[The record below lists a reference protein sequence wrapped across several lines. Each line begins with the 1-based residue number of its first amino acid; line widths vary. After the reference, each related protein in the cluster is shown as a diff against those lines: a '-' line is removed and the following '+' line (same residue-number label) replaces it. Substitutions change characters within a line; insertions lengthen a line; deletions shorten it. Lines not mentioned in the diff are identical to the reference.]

1 MDFDVRGT
9 LETILAEQISRLLM
23 SGNAN
28 LQEVEDIQIALKKH
42 RLMPEQ
48 IECDLAKELSD
59 ACSFKYDDIVQT
71 SNRLDGYGWSV
82 QHLQEHMERML
93 KQKLQQLS
101 TILRTNGKTFLIQ
114 EHESIN
120 KSYRGNIN

>member
-9 LETILAEQISRLLM
+9 LETILAEQISRLLL

-28 LQEVEDIQIALKKH
+28 LQEVEDIQASLKKH
-42 RLMPEQ
+42 KLMPDQ
-48 IECDLAKELSD
+48 IECDLTKELAT
-59 ACSFKYDDIVQT
+59 ACNFKYDDIVQT

-93 KQKLQQLS
+93 KQKLQQIS
-101 TILRTNGKTFLIQ
+101 TILRTNGKTTFNQ

-120 KSYRGNIN
+120 KFYKGSIN